1 MWAEYGDKSPTS
13 IAIQT
18 TVGDLIESLE
28 SDEYNIHIGKV
39 EYKDYAKE
47 HIDGYEDFPSRDL
60 ANSDDV
66 LKLFYAPFLHKRD
79 IYRDE
84 HEVRAIISFEDVCE
98 EFLGRVYTSE
108 IPFYSCS

>member
-39 EYKDYAKE
+39 KYKDYLTE
-47 HIDGYEDFPSRDL
+47 DIGGYEDFPSIESIDL
-60 ANSDDV
+60 NDPDNV
-66 LKLFYAPFLHKRD
+66 LKLFMLPFCTKEMYMRTNTKL
-79 IYRDE
+79 E
-84 HEVRAIISFEDVCE
+84 Q
-98 EFLGRVYTSE
+98 
-108 IPFYSCS
+108 